1 MKIIINI
8 PTIYSGLA
16 ILLDFI
22 GVRKWTAAM
31 AKKRN
36 TQTQRQHYLDESCY
50 LARVC
55 QVRIEKI

>member
-1 MKIIINI
+1 M

-22 GVRKWTAAM
+22 GVRKWIAAM

-36 TQTQRQHYLDESCY
+36 T
-50 LARVC
+50 
-55 QVRIEKI
+55 